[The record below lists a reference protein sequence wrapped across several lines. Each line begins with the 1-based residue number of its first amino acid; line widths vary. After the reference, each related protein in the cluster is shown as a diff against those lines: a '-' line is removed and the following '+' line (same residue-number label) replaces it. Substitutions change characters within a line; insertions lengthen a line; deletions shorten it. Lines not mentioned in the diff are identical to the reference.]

1 MSESVFNKLHTTW
14 PELEVFVSVVDRLDA
29 RVAAHRQMDMKLL
42 SSPLLVGLTYVVY
55 RKGCQ
60 PNEPC
65 RSEWPKLS
73 QALAAG
79 GNVRYL
85 HIQSQQD
92 STELYGIKIVSDSE
106 PEEFP
111 RLNLAG
117 MHLPRLEELRIHVQ
131 GMGGDWGD
139 RAYPWDAE
147 NCRLFRDAIDC
158 SRLHT
163 LDFGNDNPKIF
174 FSYFNGI
181 LPALKS
187 LRFGIS
193 KENDAASQ
201 AARFISSAPPLESL
215 DIDRAPRGIAQL
227 WPVIETHKD
236 SLKHLVLRP
245 TSGDW
250 DRLEHISRT
259 YLETVAAR
267 FPKLEHL
274 GWHVPC
280 KSNVSVSRS
289 DVSMIMH

>member
-187 LRFGIS
+187 CALASTRRMMPLLKRLGLSVQLRH
-193 KENDAASQ
+193 
-201 AARFISSAPPLESL
+201 LSL
-215 DIDRAPRGIAQL
+215 L
-227 WPVIETHKD
+227 TSIE
-236 SLKHLVLRP
+236 RQ
-245 TSGDW
+245 G
-250 DRLEHISRT
+250 
-259 YLETVAAR
+259 
-267 FPKLEHL
+267 
-274 GWHVPC
+274 G
-280 KSNVSVSRS
+280 SRS
-289 DVSMIMH
+289 FGQSLRHTKIH